1 MISADI
7 YIYIY
12 NHFILSSITRAIR
25 IANET
30 RVINGVT
37 VPKGVAVDIPIE
49 HIHHDPNIWPEP
61 EKFIPER

>member
-1 MISADI
+1 M
-7 YIYIY
+7 
-12 NHFILSSITRAIR
+12 RV
-25 IANET
+25 ANET

-49 HIHHDPNIWPEP
+49 HIHYDPNIWPEP